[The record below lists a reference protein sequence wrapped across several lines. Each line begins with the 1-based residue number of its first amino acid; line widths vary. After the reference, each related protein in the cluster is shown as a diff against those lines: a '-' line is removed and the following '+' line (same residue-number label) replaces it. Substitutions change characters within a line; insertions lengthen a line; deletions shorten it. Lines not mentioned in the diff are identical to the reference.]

1 MTMMTTQEQYIAKI
15 KQLVIK
21 RFGSNISSA
30 DDCVALSDAV
40 EKEVGIRIDMPTLQ
54 MLFSRNSRVVTPRP
68 MVLSALAKYVGY
80 TGWSDF
86 CATCNINGD
95 DDNTKIP
102 VYRRWGVIAAVC
114 VAVVVVVAGVLLFV
128 GRGGDEPKKSDAPT
142 AYDHLVENVA
152 DDWLVR
158 TKEHYLELRIYDGVN
173 NLAFD
178 KHVAEFYEE
187 FTAGLTTFIAN
198 DIRTKAAEKGL
209 DISGEDVNAS
219 AKSVANR
226 CIAIIDE
233 LRTNTPEALSAE
245 STEHR

>member
-1 MTMMTTQEQYIAKI
+1 MAMMTTQEQYIAKI
-15 KQLVIK
+15 KQLVVK
-21 RFGSNISSA
+21 RFGANISSA

-86 CATCNINGD
+86 CATCNISGD
-95 DDNTKIP
+95 DDDHVIP
-102 VYRRWGVIAAVC
+102 TRRRWGMIAALC
-114 VAVVVVVAGVLLFV
+114 AVVAVVVAGVVFFV
-128 GRGGDEPKKSDAPT
+128 GRGDDEPKKSDAPT
-142 AYDHLVENVA
+142 AYDYLVEEVA

-187 FTAGLTTFIAN
+187 FTEGLVTFIAN
-198 DIRTKAAEKGL
+198 DIRTKAADKKI
-209 DISGEDVNAS
+209 DIRGENIEAS
-219 AKSVANR
+219 AKDVANR
-226 CIAIIDE
+226 CTAIIDE
-233 LRTNTPEALSAE
+233 LRTSD
-245 STEHR
+245 TEEVSEE

>member
-15 KQLVIK
+15 KQLVVK

-95 DDNTKIP
+95 DDNPKIP
-102 VYRRWGVIAAVC
+102 MHRRRGVIAAIC
-114 VAVVVVVAGVLLFV
+114 TAVVVVVVGVLFFV
-128 GRGGDEPKKSDAPT
+128 GRGGDEPKKSDAST
-142 AYDHLVENVA
+142 AYDHLVEDVA

-173 NLAFD
+173 SLAFD

-198 DIRTKAAEKGL
+198 DIRTKAAERGV
-209 DISGEDVNAS
+209 DISGENVDAS

-233 LRTNTPEALSAE
+233 LQTGD
-245 STEHR
+245 TEEISE